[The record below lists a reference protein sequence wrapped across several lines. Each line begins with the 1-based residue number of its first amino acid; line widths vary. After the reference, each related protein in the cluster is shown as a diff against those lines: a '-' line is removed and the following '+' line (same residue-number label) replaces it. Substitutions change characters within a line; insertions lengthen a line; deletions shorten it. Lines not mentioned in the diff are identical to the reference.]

1 LSIPPLLIF
10 YFFITYSIDKQG
22 NKWYFKSG
30 EVNMPKIEIE
40 QKRPLDATP
49 ERALAMFRAGVKQV
63 EIAKL
68 WHISAGRVSHLIARA
83 KKREAKK

>member
-1 LSIPPLLIF
+1 
-10 YFFITYSIDKQG
+10 
-22 NKWYFKSG
+22 
-30 EVNMPKIEIE
+30 MPKIEIE